1 MKKALLLLALV
12 QGVALSAFAQTPADT
27 AKTRTEVKADTKAA
41 AKAGEIKSG
50 DVAVTAPTAPAA
62 STKTRA
68 DVKADTKAAA
78 KAGDIKTGDI
88 APGVVTPMP
97 VVTDTKTRAE
107 VKADAKAANK
117 AGEVRKNG
125 DIGEQPA
132 PVVKKRMKK
141 MKKMAKPAVTTDA
154 AAPAPAK

>member
-12 QGVALSAFAQTPADT
+12 QGVALSAFAQTPA
-27 AKTRTEVKADTKAA
+27 TRADVKAETNSA
-41 AKAGEIKSG
+41 AKAGEIKTG
-50 DVAVTAPTAPAA
+50 DVGVVTPPTPA
-62 STKTRA
+62 STATRA

-78 KAGDIKTGDI
+78 KAGELKGTDINPSGTTPPAVAGDGKSRI
-88 APGVVTPMP
+88 
-97 VVTDTKTRAE
+97 D

-117 AGEVRKNG
+117 AGAMRSGG

-141 MKKMAKPAVTTDA
+141 MKMRKMAKPAETM
-154 AAPAPAK
+154 AAPADAPAK